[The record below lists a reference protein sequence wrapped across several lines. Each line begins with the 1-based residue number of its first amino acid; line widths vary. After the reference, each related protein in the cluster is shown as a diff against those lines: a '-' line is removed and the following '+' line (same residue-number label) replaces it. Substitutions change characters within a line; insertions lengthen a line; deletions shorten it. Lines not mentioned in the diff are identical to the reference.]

1 MSKLAGS
8 LSALFAGYAEFW
20 LGVSQPVPAFTV
32 EVNGPDLE
40 LTVDGVQRPVR
51 GRLSAY
57 AVLAHRFW
65 AAVLP
70 APVVIPSLI
79 RGGNEGRDWEQ
90 FDDEH
95 ARAAL
100 REAAA
105 GLEAAGERT
114 EAALVHRLL
123 AGTDG
128 DWGVPPWTSAA
139 EYTGHHQVP
148 GSLLAEVQRRS
159 PVVERIAGRKS
170 WNAAGTVK
178 ALQAGVGVSDPFD
191 RLALAHLSAHAIGEW
206 MWSEGL
212 KHDEALRFLL
222 ALTTD
227 PDAAGMVALGGA
239 EDMALALVRQRA
251 YAEAIPW
258 LTACIDG
265 DVRVAELA
273 AARYECRLAV
283 GDPDADDDWP
293 LVERTVHAPD
303 AKRNRSE
310 AVAGGPSW
318 NDVRF
323 AGGLGARRAAA
334 LARAAEATALR
345 AAGEDLWLV
354 EQVRRYGSDTARKG
368 VERLLKKRAYTPGD
382 DEAAALRARAR
393 DLCEQALRTAGPDAA
408 DTAPT
413 TAEGGKDRERFFR
426 ANALFGAVGRARE
439 ALGDHDAA
447 LAAYTTARDVALAA
461 GITGDWW
468 AGDVQRVG
476 NAPG

>member
-8 LSALFAGYAEFW
+8 LSAVFAGYAEFW
-20 LGVSQPVPAFTV
+20 LGVSRPVPEFRV
-32 EVNGPDLE
+32 EVHGPDLE
-40 LTVDGVQRPVR
+40 LTVEVDGSERRVV

-70 APVVIPSLI
+70 PPVVIPSLI
-79 RGGNEGRDWEQ
+79 REGNEGRDWAQ

-95 ARAAL
+95 AGAPL

-105 GLEAAGERT
+105 CLEAAGERT

-123 AGTDG
+123 AATDG
-128 DWGVPPWTSAA
+128 DWGVPPWTSDKD
-139 EYTGHHQVP
+139 YTGHHQVP
-148 GSLLAEVQRRS
+148 VSLLAEVRRRS
-159 PVVERIAGRKS
+159 PVVDRIAGRKS
-170 WNAAGTVK
+170 WNATGTVK

-239 EDMALALVRQRA
+239 EDMGLALARQRA

-265 DVRVAELA
+265 GVRVAELA
-273 AARYECRLAV
+273 AARHECRLAV
-283 GDPDADDDWP
+283 GDPAADDDWA
-293 LVERTVHAPD
+293 LVERTIGAPD
-303 AKRNRSE
+303 AKRNRGE
-310 AVAGGPSW
+310 AYW

-323 AGGLGARRAAA
+323 SGGLAARLAVA

-354 EQVRRYGSDTARKG
+354 EQVRRYGRDTARKG
-368 VERLLKKRAYTPGD
+368 IERLLKKRAYTPGD
-382 DEAAALRARAR
+382 AEAAALRARAQ
-393 DLCEQALRTAGPDAA
+393 DLCEQALRTAGPEAA
-408 DTAPT
+408 DTTPT
-413 TAEGGKDRERFFR
+413 TVEGGKDRERFFR
-426 ANALFGAVGRARE
+426 ANALFGSVGRARE
-439 ALGDHDAA
+439 ALGDRDGA
-447 LAAYTTARDVALAA
+447 LAAYTAARDIALAS

-468 AGDVQRVG
+468 DGDVQRVG
-476 NAPG
+476 NAA